1 MQDHPGIGKRFFIP
15 LAALVGLWAVSCAIY
30 EGAAWLLSPGG
41 LRTSLVTLFAPLL
54 FLSVWG
60 AGFIGPILGY
70 LLGATF
76 RERALL
82 AFTNPLIWIARVEAR
97 VACQFSAVE
106 LVYFLFLP
114 WIFGLV
120 CVTCFE
126 LGLSELV
133 CRLVHRRKAPGSVRI
148 GHPVVWLLIIGG
160 LAGTYLGLIRG
171 QEWVYAV
178 VHHYATHALP

>member
-1 MQDHPGIGKRFFIP
+1 MKDKGIVKRFFIP
-15 LAALVGLWAVSCAIY
+15 LAALIGLWAVSCAVY
-30 EGAAWLLSPGG
+30 EGAAGSLPPGG
-41 LRTSLVTLFAPLL
+41 LRTALVALFAPLL

-60 AGFIGPILGY
+60 AGFIGPIFGY
-70 LLGATF
+70 LRGATF
-76 RERALL
+76 PERALL
-82 AFTNPLIWIARVEAR
+82 AFANPLIWITRVEAR

-126 LGLSELV
+126 LGLSELA
-133 CRLVHRRKAPGSVRI
+133 CRFVHRRRAPGSARI
-148 GHPVVWLLIIGG
+148 SHPVVWLLIVGG

-171 QEWVYAV
+171 QEWVYGV
-178 VHHYATHALP
+178 VHHYAVHALP